1 MPKKTE
7 PLSAIEVKRLSQREV
22 VTNTFFAVGGVAGL
36 NLQVTPSGAA
46 SWILRVSVGGV
57 RRNMGLGGYPD
68 VDLKTAREEARKA
81 RLSISHGVDPIK
93 ARRDKRA
100 ALKLQQTRHI
110 TFRQAAYKVHA
121 MKESEFAN
129 AKHAKQWI
137 KTLETYAFPVIGNIS
152 VDSVQ
157 TEHVLNIL
165 EPIWYDKTE
174 TASRVRNR
182 MEAVFRWAIASKLR
196 KDGNPASWTDNLK
209 ALLPSPSKIKIV
221 RNQPSLSWKR
231 IPEFFASVT
240 DGESVACM
248 KFGILNANRSI
259 EARMCEWKDIDL
271 DEQIWTIPA
280 SKMKKKKEHR
290 IPLSEQAMEILKA
303 QPKDGEYVFTHN
315 GKPLSENAFTHHTRR
330 FDCTFHGFRSTFKE
344 WVRANCPEFQDEV
357 SELALAHVGNDATRA
372 AYARD
377 GLIIQRRQLMN
388 LWGQYC
394 LKSVSYPQ

>member
-1 MPKKTE
+1 MPKKSKA
-7 PLSAIEVKRLSQREV
+7 LSAIEVKRISQSV
-22 VTNTFFAVGGVAGL
+22 VTINTPFPVGGVAGL
-36 NLQVTPSGAA
+36 NLQVTPSGAT
-46 SWILRVSVGGV
+46 SWILRVSIGGV
-57 RRNMGLGGYPD
+57 KRNMGLGGYPD

-81 RLSISHGVDPIK
+81 RLSISHGIDPIK
-93 ARRDKRA
+93 ERRDNRA
-100 ALKLQQTRHI
+100 ALALQQSRYI

-121 MKESEFAN
+121 VKESEFTN

-137 KTLETYAFPVIGNIS
+137 TTLETYAFPVIGDVS
-152 VDSVQ
+152 VDNVQ
-157 TEHVLNIL
+157 TEHVMRVL

-196 KDGNPASWTDNLK
+196 KEGNPASWTDNLK
-209 ALLPSPSKIKIV
+209 ALLPSPSKIKTV
-221 RNQPSLSWKR
+221 KNQPSLNWKR

-240 DGESVACM
+240 DGESVPCM

-259 EARMCEWKDIDL
+259 EARMCEWQDIDL
-271 DEQIWTIPA
+271 EEQIWTIPA
-280 SKMKKKKEHR
+280 SKMKAKKEHR

-303 QPKDGEYVFTHN
+303 QPRDGVYVFTHN
-315 GKPLSENAFTHHTRR
+315 GKTLSENAFTHHVRR

-394 LKSVSYPQ
+394 LKAA